1 MNNPNNML
9 IIESRSNYAF
19 QLRGKNLSFSEIRNT
34 STVFFTS
41 LPEGVRNELYNNMC
55 HGTVKLDCEPEL
67 NAYMYAFGAMHNA
80 KLKDAFS
87 HLSTNFFNEREIDII
102 DYGCGQAMGCISY
115 ADYLRENNHTQNVRR
130 ITLIEPSYIALAR
143 AALHSSLL
151 FTNAEIVTINKGFDD
166 LIASDIEVD
175 SNIPTLHIFSN
186 VLDMG
191 STSNYNGV
199 FNLDTLSKLVLEVSK
214 GYNEYVITEPLFS
227 DSRRDGQSDI
237 FTSSLGVNVYYEK
250 RCNAREFVADKDWT
264 CVIKCGCIGLLCL
277 KTLPETIET
286 EWNIVEFSKLYGSP
300 RLCTYKDKITGY
312 TSKCLFFVDKSDE
325 TKRTLVRFSKK
336 HRELSTAEII
346 KYKEKLTVRQLI
358 DCEDL
363 RYYELELDANID
375 LPQGKN
381 EIWYKSSN
389 GKPIKIIGTN
399 RIPIS
404 NDVVFSYGLGLLNSD
419 GSDNFGTKIKLNKI
433 VGEKG
438 IIRLDSDI
446 TTIRKSAFDE
456 KYFYEARR
464 EFDSI
469 CHEENL
475 DRIFKGFSSIY
486 NSGNCP
492 DESDEE
498 NNKRELRKKSCC
510 DVLNYARLVSVTLPD
525 SIITI
530 EDEAFANCECLTSVN
545 LGDNVITIG
554 NKAFSNCR
562 QLTNVVIP
570 SNTNSIGK
578 GAFEH
583 CKHLTN
589 ITIPDNVQCVEEN
602 AFYGCTNLTDVIIG
616 NNVTT
621 IKNDAF
627 RRCESLTSITIPNSV
642 TFIEERVFWGCKRLM
657 EFKGKFAS
665 VDGRCL
671 IINGVLCSFAPAGLT
686 EYTIPDNVTKIAN
699 GALYHC
705 NILKSITI
713 PNSVEAIGDE
723 AFESCNRLIQFK
735 GKFAEEKGK
744 CLIVNNKLVAYAEAL
759 GTQFE
764 YVIPNHVQAI
774 HRNAFS
780 NCRPIIIAP
789 ITKRETSIEMN
800 EVIIYCKPEVPP
812 VGIYLNQNGL
822 KYKIF
827 VPINVVKQ
835 YKTAQDWSKY
845 SDYIIGYNFDQNKVP
860 FREKIRIFLQ
870 NIIRLFKKSS

>member
-1 MNNPNNML
+1 MNNPNDML

-19 QLRGKNLSFSEIRNT
+19 QLRGKNLSFSEIRKT
-34 STVFFTS
+34 STSFFTS

-55 HGTVKLDCEPEL
+55 HGIVQLDCEPEL

-80 KLKDAFS
+80 KLRDAFS
-87 HLSTNFFNEREIDII
+87 HLSTNFFDEKEIDII

-115 ADYLRENNHTQNVRR
+115 ADCLRENDRTQNVRR
-130 ITLIEPSYIALAR
+130 ITLVEPSYIALAR

-151 FTNAEIVTINKGFDD
+151 FPNAEIVTINKGFDD

-175 SNIPTLHIFSN
+175 TNIPTLHIFSN

-191 STSNYNGV
+191 STPNYNGV
-199 FNLDTLSKLVLEVSK
+199 FNLGTFSNLVLEVSK

-227 DSRRDGQSDI
+227 DSRRDEQVDI
-237 FTSSLGVNVYYEK
+237 FIRSLGINVYYEK
-250 RCNAREFVADKDWT
+250 KCVAREFVADKDWT

-404 NDVVFSYGLGLLNSD
+404 IDVVFSYGLGLLNSD

-456 KYFYEARR
+456 KYFYEPRR

-475 DRIFKGFSSIY
+475 DRILKGFSSIY
-486 NSGNCP
+486 NDDKSD
-492 DESDEE
+492 DED
-498 NNKRELRKKSCC
+498 NNRKLRKESCI
-510 DVLNYARLVSVTLPD
+510 DVLNSARLVSVTLPD
-525 SIITI
+525 SITTI

-562 QLTNVVIP
+562 QLSNIVIP
-570 SNTNSIGK
+570 NNTTSIGEGVFK
-578 GAFEH
+578 NCE
-583 CKHLTN
+583 HLTS
-589 ITIPDNVQCVEEN
+589 ITIPDAVHCVD
-602 AFYGCTNLTDVIIG
+602 AKTFYGCTNLTNIVIG
-616 NNVTT
+616 NNVTA
-621 IKNDAF
+621 IKDGAF
-627 RRCESLTSITIPNSV
+627 RGCESLTSITIPDNV
-642 TFIEERVFWGCKRLM
+642 TSIGEGVFYGCKSLM
-657 EFKGKFAS
+657 GFKGKFAS
-665 VDGRCL
+665 ADGRCL
-671 IINGVLCSFAPAGLT
+671 IVNGILCSFAPAGLT
-686 EYTIPDNVTKIAN
+686 EYTIPDDVTAIAN

-713 PNSVEAIGDE
+713 PDGVEAIGDD
-723 AFESCNRLIQFK
+723 AFSCCDKLIQFK
-735 GKFAEEKGK
+735 GKYAEEKGK

-764 YVIPNHVQAI
+764 YVIPNHVKAI

-789 ITKRETSIEMN
+789 ITRSEISIRKN
-800 EVIIYCKPEVPP
+800 EVIIYCKPEIPP

-822 KYKIF
+822 KYKIY
-827 VPINVVKQ
+827 VPMNAVKQ
-835 YKTAQDWSKY
+835 YKTAKDWSKY
-845 SDYIIGYNFDQNKVP
+845 FDYIVGYNFDLNKVP
-860 FREKIRIFLQ
+860 LREKIRISLQ
-870 NIIRLFKKSS
+870 NLIRYFKKSS